1 MKLVKKF
8 VCAVLFV
15 SALSVSAYA
24 GDMETPGYVPPPD
37 HCMSQSASTD
47 ETLSNPCLTPETSE
61 NTTETSDE
69 LVYYAIKALMSFF

>member
-1 MKLVKKF
+1 MKLVKKV
-8 VCAVLFV
+8 VCAVLFM

-24 GDMETPGYVPPPD
+24 GDMETPGYAPPPPD
-37 HCMSQSASTD
+37 HSISQAASTD
-47 ETLSNPCLTPETSE
+47 TNSCLTPETTE